1 MRCAKTW
8 CQGSGAGAGA
18 SGWGGRCAS
27 GPVGRRQVTES
38 IDVFP
43 GRCGAGVFLRT
54 AALAGRT
61 SGRAHWECLAAAS
74 ATQSIGDPGRW
85 RLSDAGCG
93 GRLRQVSIAG
103 WHVGRAREWLGRR
116 ALGRDG
122 LSGKGGR
129 AQVRSYGGVGVG
141 GIFPDRLGCR
151 RSALGRDGP
160 SGKGGRAQVRSYGG
174 VGVGGIFPDR
184 LGCCRSAPGRDR
196 PSRQARRATGA
207 LWLGGLS

>member
-1 MRCAKTW
+1 MSCLSRSFV
-8 CQGSGAGAGA
+8 QFRSGGAGCGLGRANACGVPKRGASVPARGAGA
-18 SGWGGRCAS
+18 SGRGGRCAS
-27 GPVGRRQVTES
+27 GSVGRRQVTES

-43 GRCGAGVFLRT
+43 GQCGAWRLSADRCTRRPDVRPG
-54 AALAGRT
+54 A
-61 SGRAHWECLAAAS
+61 SGRLAAAS
-74 ATQSIGDPGRW
+74 ATQSIGGPGRW

-103 WHVGRAREWLGRR
+103 WHVGRARERLGRS

-151 RSALGRDGP
+151 RG
-160 SGKGGRAQVRSYGG
+160 
-174 VGVGGIFPDR
+174 
-184 LGCCRSAPGRDR
+184 APGRDR

>member
-1 MRCAKTW
+1 MCDECGCVASVMSCLSRSFV
-8 CQGSGAGAGA
+8 QFRSGGAGCGLGRANACGVPKRGARVPARGAGA
-18 SGWGGRCAS
+18 SGRGGRCAS
-27 GPVGRRQVTES
+27 GPVGRCQVTES

-61 SGRAHWECLAAAS
+61 SSRAHRERLAAAS
-74 ATQSIGDPGRW
+74 AMQSIGDPGRW

-103 WHVGRAREWLGRR
+103 WHVGRASEGLARS

-129 AQVRSYGGVGVG
+129 AQVRSYGGVGAD

-151 RSALGRDGP
+151 RSAPGRDG
-160 SGKGGRAQVRSYGG
+160 
-174 VGVGGIFPDR
+174 
-184 LGCCRSAPGRDR
+184 
-196 PSRQARRATGA
+196 PSRQARRAMGA
-207 LWLGGLS
+207 LLLDGLS